1 MVKNLLFNSK
11 KLKAAL
17 AAAMFLIVSERYSA
31 QIVYQDITDVVSPQ
45 PTQYT
50 EIYNVDFDS
59 NFQNDAKFEWTQQG
73 TDWIV
78 NLRTFF
84 GNKVVSTPESNG
96 ARKVTPLAL
105 NTNINS
111 SSSLGT
117 ASDVFQKNH
126 LNDFL
131 DQGDKYIGY
140 ELRKQNQNYY
150 GWILVNFSTIN
161 NVKTITIK
169 SFAYNS
175 TPGEPILAGQTSSL
189 GVDDI
194 SRQDNFSIYPN
205 PAKNTIYLKDDK
217 KSGISSFRIFNSA
230 GQLVK
235 QDEENTN
242 SNIDVSALSK
252 GVYYLQVTDKET
264 LKPKNIKFIKE

>member
-50 EIYNVDFDS
+50 SIYNVDFDS
-59 NFQNDAKFEWTQQG
+59 NFQNDATFEWTQQG
-73 TDWIV
+73 TEWIV
-78 NLRTFF
+78 NLDTFF

-150 GWILVNFSTIN
+150 GWILVNFSTVN